1 MAGAVSFTTSVYGD
15 GHRLGAASDGTGRDA
30 HDALEGTGEGG
41 ATAEGEAATT
51 EGGAN
56 ASTSGE
62 GGTVIIEQAGDGSL
76 IERSGRA
83 DYEAGHI
90 PTAGFADLTGDLSD
104 KTSSLKYAL
113 PSAQKF
119 AAAMGALGVGNDSR
133 VVLYS
138 ANYPAWAARVW
149 WMLRWIGF
157 DRAALL
163 DGGLAAWTA
172 AGYPLSTEPT
182 DRPEGRLTINLRP
195 ELIADRDEVFD
206 ALDDPAV
213 KLIDSMPEAHY
224 RGEMAMYARPGHIPG
239 ASNLPTTLLL
249 DESGRFRPQDEL
261 EMLVDGEADARTI
274 TYCGGGIAA
283 ATDAFIMHRLG
294 FTDVAVYAASLEE
307 WTADPANPMELG
319 EESGKY
325 EKD

>member
-1 MAGAVSFTTSVYGD
+1 VALHHSLRRISV
-15 GHRLGAASDGTGRDA
+15 LIAASG
-30 HDALEGTGEGG
+30 LLL
-41 ATAEGEAATT
+41 
-51 EGGAN
+51 
-56 ASTSGE
+56 ASTGSDAQSAPSVDAGTSMDSLVSAE
-62 GGTVIIEQAGDGSL
+62 WLHQHLDDPDLVVLDCTVLVEMDEQGGFRNE
-76 IERSGRA
+76 SGRA
-83 DYEAGHI
+83 SYEAGHI
-90 PTAGFADLTGDLSD
+90 PTAGFADLKGDLSD
-104 KTSSLKYAL
+104 ADSPRDFAMPT
-113 PSAQKF
+113 PQQF
-119 AAAMGALGVGNDSR
+119 AAAMSALGVSDDSR

-172 AGYPLSTEPT
+172 AGYPLSTEPA
-182 DRPEGRLTINLRP
+182 DRPAGRLTVNLRP

-213 KLIDSMPEAHY
+213 KLIDAMSEAHY

-239 ASNLPTTLLL
+239 ASNLPTTLLV

-294 FTDVAVYAASLEE
+294 FTDVAVYAASLDE
-307 WTADPANPMELG
+307 WTADSANPMELG